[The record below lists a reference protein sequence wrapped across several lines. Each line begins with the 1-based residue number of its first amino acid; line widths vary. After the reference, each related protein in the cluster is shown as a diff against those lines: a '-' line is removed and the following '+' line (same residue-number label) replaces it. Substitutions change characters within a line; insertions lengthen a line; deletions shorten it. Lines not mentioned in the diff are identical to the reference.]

1 LLVLNNLY
9 EFGATYLQVFLPW
22 MLCSEPVLSFAC
34 VYFVVSPHF
43 MPFWGFSILHAN
55 LAPIDKIAAG
65 KVGLPT
71 YLGVGLQM
79 NVVVQ
84 I

>member
-1 LLVLNNLY
+1 
-9 EFGATYLQVFLPW
+9 
-22 MLCSEPVLSFAC
+22 
-34 VYFVVSPHF
+34 